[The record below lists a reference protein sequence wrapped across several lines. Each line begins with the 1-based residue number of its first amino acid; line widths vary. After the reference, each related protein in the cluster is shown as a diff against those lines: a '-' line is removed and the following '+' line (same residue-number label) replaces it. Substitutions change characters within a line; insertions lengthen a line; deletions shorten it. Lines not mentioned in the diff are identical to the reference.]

1 MRKHKPDL
9 SLILFVLGLMAISL
23 IIVFAIGPRVVQA
36 QNSLYGKNFA
46 EDYYFRHHLIAI
58 ILSIGAMVAGY
69 LLKFEWLEKFAKKF
83 LIVSFALCILVTILG
98 AAGVDSLV
106 TCDKGACRSLRIG
119 TFGFMPSEI
128 LKISVMFYM
137 SWLIRD
143 RKKTNELDTR
153 RFIVP
158 FLTVLFLVAIVVGWF
173 ESDFGSTF
181 VIAVMSFAML
191 WASGVKMKT
200 LFKLL
205 APIAVAALLLVITQP
220 YRLERITD
228 VTGGENAY
236 HTENSLISMGTGG
249 LTGVG
254 IGNSIQSTGWLP
266 EAISDSIFSIICET
280 WGFIGAMVV
289 LIVYV
294 AISMRMIGISQ
305 HSKDLDKR
313 IFVVGVFAWIICHVI
328 INVGG
333 MTGIIPMKGITL
345 PLVSQGGTSMLFVAY
360 AVGVVLQISGW
371 TTREKVKEEENED
384 ISSRR
389 GQRRTRYARSSRRS

>member
-143 RKKTNELDTR
+143 RKKTNEIDTR

-345 PLVSQGGTSMLFVAY
+345 PFVSQGGTSMLFVAY

>member
-200 LFKLL
+200 LFKLM

-345 PLVSQGGTSMLFVAY
+345 PFVSQGGTSMLFVAY

>member
-345 PLVSQGGTSMLFVAY
+345 PFVSQGGTSMLFVAY

-384 ISSRR
+384 IGSRR

>member
-46 EDYYFRHHLIAI
+46 EDYYFHHHLIAI
-58 ILSIGAMVAGY
+58 IFSIGAMVAGY

-98 AAGVDSLV
+98 AVGVDSLV

-119 TFGFMPSEI
+119 TYGFMPSEI

-345 PLVSQGGTSMLFVAY
+345 PFVSQGGTSMLFVAY

-389 GQRRTRYARSSRRS
+389 GQRRTRYASSSRRS